1 MFDFFKN
8 FKELTKLVSSESV
21 VIEKNGI
28 KVKINGKFEV
38 EELVLNPAL
47 EIEKQQKIL
56 KECINEGLMKL
67 QTNLF
72 SKLLQSKFKI

>member
-1 MFDFFKN
+1 MFDFLKN
-8 FKELTKLVSSESV
+8 FKELTKLVSSEFV

-38 EELVLNPAL
+38 EEIVLNPAL

-56 KECINEGLMKL
+56 KECINEGLRKL

>member
-38 EELVLNPAL
+38 EEIVLNPAL

-56 KECINEGLMKL
+56 KECVNEGLREL

>member
-1 MFDFFKN
+1 MFEFLKN

>member
-1 MFDFFKN
+1 MFDFLKN

-47 EIEKQQKIL
+47 EIEKQQKNI
-56 KECINEGLMKL
+56 KRMYK
-67 QTNLF
+67 
-72 SKLLQSKFKI
+72 